1 VDSAGATVYER
12 FLSNMARRI
21 ARARAPGSA
30 EWALGRGFAEL
41 LNASTFAAGRSSRV
55 LRRLREQPAGWFDS
69 WQDEMLAAL
78 GDAVRDLRRRFG
90 SAPEGWAWGK
100 VRPLTL
106 PNPFGRVKALAPV
119 FNRGP
124 FPWGGDSNTVSQA
137 GGSNPAVIA
146 SLRFVVEVGDWDNA
160 CFVLP
165 GGQSGNP
172 FSPHYD
178 DMLPLWQRGEGVPI
192 AWSQEA
198 VYDASVEALRLEP
211 LRRM

>member
-1 VDSAGATVYER
+1 
-12 FLSNMARRI
+12 MARRI

-30 EWALGRGFAEL
+30 EWAQGRGFGEL
-41 LNASTFAAGRSSRV
+41 MPVSTFAAGRSSRV
-55 LRRLREQPAGWFDS
+55 LRRLRQQPEGWFDS

-78 GDAVRDLRRRFG
+78 GDVVSDLTERHG
-90 SAPEGWAWGK
+90 SSPETWAWGK

-106 PNPFGRVKALAPV
+106 PHPFGRVASLAPV

-124 FPWGGDSNTVSQA
+124 IPWGGDGNTVSQA
-137 GGSNPAVIA
+137 SGNNPAVIA

-160 CFVLP
+160 RFVLP

-198 VYDASVEALRLEP
+198 VYDASLEALRLEP
-211 LRRM
+211 MT